1 MSPDSERARHLRR
14 SVVTVESTI
23 PPDMTIAEWRK
34 LLASRRPAKRR
45 RRRRPLGLG
54 RAGKVLELRADP
66 AKRADRCDHLHEITT
81 HYNHERKLL
90 TFLAVCRPCGTERVV
105 ETQHYEPRY
114 EPTHPIRRAA

>member
-1 MSPDSERARHLRR
+1 MTGDSERARHLRR

-34 LLASRRPAKRR
+34 LLASRRPTK
-45 RRRRPLGLG
+45 RRRRPLRLAG
-54 RAGKVLELRADP
+54 RREHLEP
-66 AKRADRCDHLHEITT
+66 GPHSTEQPDRCEHLHEITT
-81 HYNHERKLL
+81 HYDDERKLL